1 MAPARPPTAGATTY
15 NAMPRQIT
23 GAPYAH
29 SRTARVVLDKTL
41 MPQRYS
47 PALVS
52 IVAMLALC
60 VVACSSSSTSSVG
73 TGPTSPKCQITAA
86 QPSNILAD
94 GGTGTI
100 AITAQP
106 ECEWTVSSQPS
117 WISDVSPTS
126 GQGNGNVAFR
136 AAANPTP
143 STREGEI
150 VVNDNHVRVIQEA
163 AACPL
168 TIAPDAQTVN
178 SSSVTANVAVSTLN
192 GCTWTATSN
201 ASWITITSGAQG
213 NGNGSVAL
221 RIAANTGAARTG
233 TVTIGDRTHTITQQ
247 DASQPPLPPA
257 PAPPTAPSCTNTI
270 TPASESIAD
279 AGGPG
284 TVITVTAGGT
294 CAWTAVSNAS
304 WITITGGAAGTGNG
318 SVSFTVAAN
327 TAAVRIGTMTI
338 AGQTFTVTQ
347 AAPPPPPP
355 PPPPPSC
362 TYTIAPASESIAD
375 AGGTGTAITVT
386 AGGTCAWTAISSAS
400 WITITAGAAGTGNGS
415 VSYIVAANTGAARTG
430 TIAIGGQTFTVNQAA
445 APTCSYSLA
454 ASSASLSDVGGTGFV
469 SVSAPGGCAWTA
481 TTSASWITITAGAI
495 GASNGSVS
503 FTVAA
508 NTGAA
513 RTGTMTIA
521 GQTFTVNQAAAP
533 PPPPPPSCTYT
544 IAPTSESIAAAGGAG
559 TAIAV
564 TTGATCA
571 WTAVSN
577 APSWITITAGA
588 AGMGTGSVSFTVAA
602 NTGPARTGTMT
613 IAGQTFTVS
622 QAGPPPTALIR

>member
-1 MAPARPPTAGATTY
+1 MYLRC
-15 NAMPRQIT
+15 
-23 GAPYAH
+23 
-29 SRTARVVLDKTL
+29 
-41 MPQRYS
+41 S
-47 PALVS
+47 PAFVP
-52 IVAMLALC
+52 IVALLALC
-60 VVACSSSSTSSVG
+60 VAACNSTSTSSVT
-73 TGPTSPKCQITAA
+73 TGPTSAKCQVTAA
-86 QPSNILAD
+86 QPSNIVAD

-143 STREGEI
+143 SMREGDI
-150 VVNDNHVRVIQEA
+150 VVNDNRVRVMQQA
-163 AACPL
+163 ATCRI

-233 TVTIGDRTHTITQQ
+233 TVTIADRTHTITQQ
-247 DASQPPLPPA
+247 DASQPPIPPAPA

-362 TYTIAPASESIAD
+362 TYTIAPAGESIAD

-415 VSYIVAANTGAARTG
+415 VSFIVAANTGAARMG
-430 TIAIGGQTFTVNQAA
+430 TIVIGGQTFTVNQAA

-454 ASSASLSDVGGTGFV
+454 ASSASVSDVGGTGFV

-513 RTGTMTIA
+513 RM
-521 GQTFTVNQAAAP
+521 
-533 PPPPPPSCTYT
+533 
-544 IAPTSESIAAAGGAG
+544 
-559 TAIAV
+559 
-564 TTGATCA
+564 
-571 WTAVSN
+571 
-577 APSWITITAGA
+577 
-588 AGMGTGSVSFTVAA
+588 
-602 NTGPARTGTMT
+602 GTMT

-622 QAGPPPTALIR
+622 QAAPPTALTR